1 MEKRLYRNE
10 HDKVL
15 SGVSSGLA
23 EYLGYDVLL
32 VRILF
37 VVSVPFTGFLT
48 LLAYIIMWVVIP
60 VNNDP
65 AARFSKFN
73 EYFQKQGQQPNDPM
87 FNSSNAFS
95 NPANSSERTKWNTE
109 NAGPNFTM
117 PNQPNFSAAQ
127 TGNDTGRTVAG
138 IVLIVLGCY
147 FLAKKLI
154 FIPVWFSIFKLW
166 PLIIVAIGISLIF
179 RNKRKNE
186 WEQFKKD
193 TEEAQKST
201 AEKPVQEADVKVEDI
216 DQTKNIN
223 LKR

>member
-32 VRILF
+32 IRILF
-37 VVSVPFTGFLT
+37 VASAFFTLGAT
-48 LLAYIIMWVVIP
+48 LLAYLVLWVVIP

-73 EYFQKQGQQPNDPM
+73 EYFQKQGQQTNDPM

-95 NPANSSERTKWNTE
+95 NTANSGERTKWNTE
-109 NAGPNFTM
+109 NAGPNFSM
-117 PNQPNFSAAQ
+117 PNQSGFNVPQ

-147 FLAKKLI
+147 FLAKKFI

-186 WEQFKKD
+186 WEQFKKQ

-201 AEKPVQEADVKVEDI
+201 AQAPVQETEVKVEDT
-216 DQTKNIN
+216 DQTKNI
-223 LKR
+223 